1 MTNTLHRYG
10 KAESFVDDYI
20 VFSLPAK
27 SKAAGQT
34 GDALAAQKR
43 FMTIATQYHPVGLG
57 DALHGGVLRP
67 SRSKSIFGHWGK
79 RNRPDMKKVLAG
91 MSKAGTMAAV
101 FDKRENAEAFVKRIV
116 EENMGLSVNISSSI
130 DNAKNACKA
139 AGIPRHSIAY
149 SLGFEQVGD
158 NTPGKQAIMLSTMCG
173 HGLVSINLAEKMMGF
188 VRENRRSPREGAEAM
203 ARFCSCGIFNVT
215 RAKRILED
223 VGGGVSNRRGAN
235 PAEHDR
241 EQRG

>member
-10 KAESFVDDYI
+10 KAETFVDDYI

-43 FMTIATQYHPVGLG
+43 FMTIAAQYHPVSLG
-57 DALHGGVLRP
+57 DALHGGALRP
-67 SRSKSIFGHWGK
+67 TKSNSIFGHWGK
-79 RNRPDMKKVLAG
+79 RNRPNLKKVLDG
-91 MSKAGTMAAV
+91 MTKAGTMAAV
-101 FDKRENAEAFVKRIV
+101 FDSRANAEAFVKRIK
-116 EENMGLSVNISSSI
+116 EEDLGISVNISSSI
-130 DNAKNACKA
+130 ENAKNACKA

-149 SLGFEQVGD
+149 SLGFEHVGD

-173 HGLVSINLAEKMMGF
+173 HGMVSINLAQKMMSF
-188 VRENRRSPREGAEAM
+188 VRENRRSPREAAEALS
-203 ARFCSCGIFNVT
+203 RFCSCGIFNTT

-223 VGGGVSNRRGAN
+223 VRIGVK
-235 PAEHDR
+235 
-241 EQRG
+241 

>member
-10 KAESFVDDYI
+10 KAETFVDDYI

-27 SKAAGQT
+27 SKMAGQT

-43 FMTIATQYHPVGLG
+43 FMTIASQYHPVSLG
-57 DALHGGVLRP
+57 DALHGGALRP
-67 SRSKSIFGHWGK
+67 TKSNSIFGHWGK
-79 RNRPDMKKVLAG
+79 RNKPNLRKVLAG

-101 FDKRENAEAFVKRIV
+101 FDKRENAEAFVKRIK
-116 EENMGLSVNISSSI
+116 EEELGVSVNISSSI
-130 DNAKNACKA
+130 ENAKNACKV

-149 SLGFEQVGD
+149 SLGFEHVGD

-173 HGLVSINLAEKMMGF
+173 HGMVSINLAQKMMSF
-188 VRENRRSPREGAEAM
+188 VRENRRSPREAAEAM
-203 ARFCSCGIFNVT
+203 SRFCSCGIFNTT

-223 VGGGVSNRRGAN
+223 VRIGVK
-235 PAEHDR
+235 
-241 EQRG
+241 

>member
-27 SKAAGQT
+27 SKAAGQS

-43 FMTIATQYHPVGLG
+43 FMQIAAEFRPCSLG
-57 DALHGGVLRP
+57 DALHGGSLRP
-67 SRSKSIFGHWGK
+67 TKSKSIFGHWGK
-79 RNRPDMKKVLAG
+79 RNKPNFKKVLEG

-101 FDKRENAEAFVKRIV
+101 FDNRANAEAFVKRIK
-116 EENMGLSVNISSSI
+116 EEDLGLSVNISSSI
-130 DNAKNACKA
+130 ENAKNACKF

-149 SLGFEQVGD
+149 SLGFEEVGD

-173 HGLVSINLAEKMMGF
+173 HGMLSINLA
-188 VRENRRSPREGAEAM
+188 
-203 ARFCSCGIFNVT
+203 
-215 RAKRILED
+215 
-223 VGGGVSNRRGAN
+223 
-235 PAEHDR
+235 
-241 EQRG
+241 

>member
-10 KAESFVDDYI
+10 KAESFFDDYI

-43 FMTIATQYHPVGLG
+43 FMQLAAEYKPVSLG
-57 DALHGGVLRP
+57 DALHGGTLRP
-67 SRSKSIFGHWGK
+67 TKSKSIFGHWGK
-79 RNRPDMKKVLAG
+79 RNRPNFKKVLEG

-101 FDKRENAEAFVKRIV
+101 FDKKENAEAFVKRIK
-116 EENMGLSVNISSSI
+116 EEDMGISVNISSSI
-130 DNAKNACKA
+130 ENAKNACKY

-149 SLGFEQVGD
+149 SLGFEHVGD

-173 HGLVSINLAEKMMGF
+173 HGMLSINFAQKMMSF
-188 VRENRRSPREGAEAM
+188 VKENRRTPQEAAEAM
-203 ARFCSCGIFNVT
+203 SRFCSCGIFNTT
-215 RAKRILED
+215 RAARILED
-223 VGGGVSNRRGAN
+223 VRVGVK
-235 PAEHDR
+235 
-241 EQRG
+241 

>member
-43 FMTIATQYHPVGLG
+43 FMQIAAEYKPVSLG
-57 DALHGGVLRP
+57 DALHGGSLRP
-67 SRSKSIFGHWGK
+67 SKSTSIFGHWGK
-79 RNRPDMKKVLAG
+79 RPRPNFKKVLAG
-91 MSKAGTMAAV
+91 MTKAGTMAAV
-101 FDKRENAEAFVKRIV
+101 FDNRANAEAFVKRIK
-116 EENMGLSVNISSSI
+116 EEDLGLSVNISSSI
-130 DNAKNACKA
+130 ENAKNACKN

-149 SLGFEQVGD
+149 SLGFEHVGD

-173 HGLVSINLAEKMMGF
+173 HGMLSINFAQKMMSF
-188 VRENRRSPREGAEAM
+188 VKENRRTPEEAAQTM
-203 ARFCSCGIFNVT
+203 ARFCSCGIFNIS

-223 VGGGVSNRRGAN
+223 VRVGVK
-235 PAEHDR
+235 
-241 EQRG
+241 